1 MKKISILLFV
11 ASLLLYFGAC
21 TKEKGPTGPSGTN
34 GLNGKDGNAN
44 VYYSHWKLLDHSFRD
59 TTIDGTLMK
68 YSTDSAYG
76 ITESILD
83 SGAVLA
89 YLNWGVGTIPLPYI
103 SYAGG
108 IGNSLNF
115 MPGKKTITY
124 TRVTFDN
131 SGSVGASSGIK
142 YRYIAIPGGVL
153 VGKRD
158 LREMPYEEVCRM
170 YNIPL

>member
-1 MKKISILLFV
+1 
-11 ASLLLYFGAC
+11 
-21 TKEKGPTGPSGTN
+21 
-34 GLNGKDGNAN
+34 
-44 VYYSHWKLLDHSFRD
+44 
-59 TTIDGTLMK
+59 MK

-89 YLNWGVGTIPLPYI
+89 YLNWGAGTIPLPYI

-108 IGNSLNF
+108 IANTINF
-115 MPGKKTITY
+115 LPGKKTITY
-124 TRVTFDN
+124 TRVAFDN
-131 SGSVGASSGIK
+131 SGSVGTSLSIK

-158 LREMPYEEVCRM
+158 IRTMPYEEVCRM

>member
-1 MKKISILLFV
+1 M
-11 ASLLLYFGAC
+11 
-21 TKEKGPTGPSGTN
+21 
-34 GLNGKDGNAN
+34 
-44 VYYSHWKLLDHSFRD
+44 R
-59 TTIDGTLMK
+59 

-76 ITESILD
+76 ITPAILD

-89 YLNWGVGTIPLPYI
+89 YMNYGTGTFPLPYI

-108 IGNSLNF
+108 VGSSINF
-115 MPGKKTITY
+115 IPGKKTITY

-131 SGSVGASSGIK
+131 SLLNASSSIQ